1 MRLRF
6 FLVLVCLAAAI
17 AVGVARPWNADGA
30 SASAV
35 EAQSSLRPGG
45 FVVVVRN
52 GSHQPVR
59 LAQVTVDD
67 AFVGFHAT
75 RLVLVP
81 HETARLTIDYAWVKG
96 EPYQIGILTSTGDI
110 VQSDVGGAEEG

>member
-6 FLVLVCLAAAI
+6 FLALVCLAAAI

-67 AFVGFHAT
+67 AFVSFRDRHLVLAPHERT
-75 RLVLVP
+75 RLS
-81 HETARLTIDYAWVKG
+81 IDYDSVKG
-96 EPYQIGILTSTGDI
+96 QPYEIDVLTSTGAI
-110 VQSDVGGAEEG
+110 LSSEVGDTAEG